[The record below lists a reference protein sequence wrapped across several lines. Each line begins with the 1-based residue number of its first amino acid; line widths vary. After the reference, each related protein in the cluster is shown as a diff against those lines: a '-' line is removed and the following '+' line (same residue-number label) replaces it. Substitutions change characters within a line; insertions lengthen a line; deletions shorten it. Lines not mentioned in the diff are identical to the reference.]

1 MGVIWQTAVQDPP
14 WKEVG
19 AGKIKRGAD
28 KHYPVLATKDMPGV
42 IRASGLWTPAENAH
56 LYMWV
61 TNTFLPDGLW
71 LMAELGFKYKTN
83 VCWTKKQMGIG
94 RYFRGKHELLLFG
107 TRGKG
112 WSVRTDRNDIVGAYE
127 TEEDEDYEEYFSDG
141 SSIEADHVR
150 NNGKRKHSG
159 KPEIFTDMIESRS
172 KGPYVEFFA
181 RSLRPNWTSWGN
193 DAAVQPEVQML
204 QKVQREVIEADN
216 HETGLLS
223 SDTTPAEPLTTVPEE
238 PAVLR
243 NGWQIHPD
251 NAAWCYHPITRSVEQ
266 TSVLLALQQTPRT
279 LEPIT
284 SFTRTWLSNFW
295 PCAVS
300 FDGEW
305 YASVEHAYQAAKT
318 APEHRALFQDQ
329 KTTAAQAKAMGKKVP
344 LRSDWPSVQL
354 LVMYD
359 LLRQKFAS
367 GTPLASQLLETS
379 GRDLIEGNTWGD
391 VFWGVCHGKG
401 SNWLGILIMEIRN
414 ALQKELEL
422 SRSSGNVCNL
432 QESSL

>member
-1 MGVIWQTAVQDPP
+1 MGVIWQTAQADPP

-28 KHYPVLATKDMPGV
+28 RHYPLIATKDMPDV
-42 IRASGLWTPAENAH
+42 IRGSGLWTPAENAH

-71 LMAELGFKYKTN
+71 LMKELGFTYKTN

-112 WSVRTDRNDIVGAYE
+112 WSVRTDRNDIAGAYV
-127 TEEDEDYEEYFSDG
+127 TEDDDDYENYFSDG

-150 NNGKRKHSG
+150 NKGKRKHSG

-193 DAAVQPEVQML
+193 DAAVQPEVATPESTPEP
-204 QKVQREVIEADN
+204 VV
-216 HETGLLS
+216 ETSVATL
-223 SDTTPAEPLTTVPEE
+223 PLFST
-238 PAVLR
+238 LR
-243 NGWQIHPD
+243 NGWLAHPD
-251 NAAWCYHPITRSVEQ
+251 NGAWCYHPITRQVEP
-266 TSVLLALQQTPRT
+266 TETLKARQQTPKTRD
-279 LEPIT
+279 PIV

-295 PCAVS
+295 PCAVVL
-300 FDGEW
+300 DDVW

-318 APEHRALFQDQ
+318 TPEHRAVFQDL
-329 KTTAAQAKAMGKKVP
+329 KTTAAQAKEYGKKVP
-344 LRSDWPSVQL
+344 FRSDWPAQKLS
-354 LVMYD
+354 VMYE
-359 LLRQKFAS
+359 LLKQKFAS
-367 GTPLASQLLETS
+367 GTPMATQLLETV
-379 GRDLIEGNTWGD
+379 GQELVEGNSWGD

-401 SNWLGILIMEIRN
+401 TNWLGVLIMEIRDS
-414 ALQKELEL
+414 LQKQLEL
-422 SRSSGNVCNL
+422 SQSSGSLPNL
-432 QESSL
+432 QENLR

>member
-1 MGVIWQTAVQDPP
+1 MSVIWQTAVQDPP

-28 KHYPVLATKDMPGV
+28 RHYPLLATKDMPGV

-127 TEEDEDYEEYFSDG
+127 TERNEDYEEYFSDG

-159 KPEIFTDMIESRS
+159 KPGIFTDMIESRS

-181 RSLRPNWTSWGN
+181 RSLRPSWTSWGN
-193 DAAVQPEVQML
+193 DAAVQLEVAST
-204 QKVQREVIEADN
+204 VE
-216 HETGLLS
+216 ETA
-223 SDTTPAEPLTTVPEE
+223 TATNP
-238 PAVLR
+238 R
-243 NGWQIHPD
+243 NGWQVHPD
-251 NAAWCYHPITRSVEQ
+251 NDAWCYHPVTRQVEQ
-266 TSVLLALQQTPRT
+266 TALVMTRQQIQKTR
-279 LEPIT
+279 EPIA
-284 SFTRTWLSNFW
+284 SFTGTWLSNFW
-295 PCAVS
+295 SCAVVL
-300 FDGEW
+300 DDAW

-318 APEHRALFQDQ
+318 NPEHRAVFQDL
-329 KTTAAQAKAMGKKVP
+329 KTTAARAKSLGKKVSLSADWSTVR
-344 LRSDWPSVQL
+344 LR
-354 LVMYD
+354 VMYN
-359 LLRQKFAS
+359 LLEQKFAS
-367 GTPLASQLLETS
+367 GTPLATQLLETV
-379 GRDLIEGNTWGD
+379 GQDLVEGNSWGD
-391 VFWGVCHGKG
+391 VFWGICHGKG
-401 SNWLGILIMEIRN
+401 ANWLGVLIMEIRDS
-414 ALQKELEL
+414 LQKQLEIAQ
-422 SRSSGNVCNL
+422 SSGILGNL
-432 QESSL
+432 QENVS

>member
-1 MGVIWQTAVQDPP
+1 MGVIWQTAQMDPP
-14 WKEVG
+14 WKEQG

-28 KHYPVLATKDMPGV
+28 RHYPLIATKDMSGV
-42 IRASGLWTPAENAH
+42 IRDSGLWTPAENAH

-71 LMAELGFKYKTN
+71 LMKELGFTYKTN

-107 TRGKG
+107 TRGRG
-112 WSVRTDRNDIVGAYE
+112 WAVRTDRNDIAGAYE
-127 TEEDEDYEEYFSDG
+127 TEEDEDYESYFNDG

-150 NNGKRKHSG
+150 LNGKRKHSG

-193 DAAVQPEVQML
+193 DEAVQPEVTSTEPTVVASEPM
-204 QKVQREVIEADN
+204 
-216 HETGLLS
+216 
-223 SDTTPAEPLTTVPEE
+223 PAVPVVEPSTVP
-238 PAVLR
+238 PSPR
-243 NGWQIHPD
+243 NGWQVHPD
-251 NAAWCYHPITRSVEQ
+251 NSAWCYHPITRQTEQ
-266 TSVLLALQQTPRT
+266 TALLLARQQTPRT
-279 LEPIT
+279 RDPIV

-300 FDGEW
+300 LEGEW

-318 APEHRALFQDQ
+318 APEHRAVFQDS
-329 KTTAAQAKAMGKKVP
+329 KTTAAQAKDQGKKVP
-344 LRSDWPSVQL
+344 LRSDWSLVQL
-354 LVMYD
+354 PVMYQ
-359 LLRQKFAS
+359 LLRQKYAL
-367 GTPLASQLLETS
+367 GTPLATQLLETV
-379 GRDLIEGNTWGD
+379 GQDLVEGNSWGD

-401 SNWLGILIMEIRN
+401 ANWLGVLTMEIRDS
-414 ALQKELEL
+414 LQKELEL
-422 SRSSGNVCNL
+422 QQSSVTIANFTGDP
-432 QESSL
+432 S